1 MPNVTEDKAKRIQRV
16 LAYMMASMIGVSILA
31 LFALVFGNVIGLDAA
46 GFASGAWPV
55 ILVLPLYALPFGFL
69 CFIALIIVVAGT
81 RAREA
86 KAQELKAQAA
96 KARTRPR
103 SRQGK

>member
-1 MPNVTEDKAKRIQRV
+1 MAKRAQRV
-16 LAYMMASMIGVSILA
+16 LAYMMASMIGASILA
-31 LFALVFGNVIGLDAA
+31 LFALVFANVIGVDAA

-55 ILVLPLYALPFGFL
+55 VLVLPLYALPVGFL
-69 CFIALIIVVAGT
+69 FFIALIIIVART

-96 KARTRPR
+96 KAHPR
-103 SRQGK
+103 SRSRRAK